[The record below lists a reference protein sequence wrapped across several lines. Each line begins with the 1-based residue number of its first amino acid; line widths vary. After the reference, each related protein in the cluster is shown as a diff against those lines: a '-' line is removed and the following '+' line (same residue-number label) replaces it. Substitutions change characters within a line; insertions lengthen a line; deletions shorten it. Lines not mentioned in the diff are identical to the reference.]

1 MATVVIAFHTLGVV
15 KVVVVVGKGVEVV
28 VGDVLKTF
36 HSKVVVGVV
45 GVV

>member
-1 MATVVIAFHTLGVV
+1 MIAFHTLGVV
-15 KVVVVVGKGVEVV
+15 KVVVVVGNGVDGV

-36 HSKVVVGVV
+36 HSKVVVDGVV